1 MKKNK
6 YSLSLSL
13 KFLTR
18 VVLLTI
24 MGTSFLCFSVKGDPV
39 EPQRVSLNLKDV
51 SLSVLFQ
58 EMKKQTSY
66 KFFYND
72 VQVKDVGNIT
82 VVANNETVESV
93 LERVFQGKEYTYRIS
108 GEQIIVVKRQETK
121 KSVQEVV
128 IEGIVLERDSM
139 PIVGATVV
147 LQGTTTGVA
156 TDVSGKFR
164 LVVPLDDEIYIEVSF
179 LGMKNKFTKFWVYR
193 ILSR

>member
-93 LERVFQGKEYTYRIS
+93 LDVYSRVKNTRTRFRENKLSWLNVRKLKSPY
-108 GEQIIVVKRQETK
+108 KR
-121 KSVQEVV
+121 
-128 IEGIVLERDSM
+128 
-139 PIVGATVV
+139 
-147 LQGTTTGVA
+147 
-156 TDVSGKFR
+156 
-164 LVVPLDDEIYIEVSF
+164 
-179 LGMKNKFTKFWVYR
+179 
-193 ILSR
+193 